1 MGAAF
6 GIWSHLGR
14 MAGIQSGTHLL
25 GGKKN
30 AFLYNKG
37 AKTGRKDIKGH
48 FKHLAKKSAVALQTV
63 DKVLE
68 NANLGRSLVC
78 IFTNSP

>member
-48 FKHLAKKSAVALQTV
+48 FKHLAKKSAVALF
-63 DKVLE
+63 LY
-68 NANLGRSLVC
+68 GS
-78 IFTNSP
+78 FYFPGF

>member
-30 AFLYNKG
+30 AFLYNQG
-37 AKTGRKDIKGH
+37 AQGDRENIERH
-48 FKHLAKKSAVALQTV
+48 FKHFAKKSAVALR
-63 DKVLE
+63 L
-68 NANLGRSLVC
+68 
-78 IFTNSP
+78 